1 MTTEAMMAHMTGG
14 ELRKLRLAAGWSQTR
29 LANLAECGL
38 RSVMRWEKDARAPVP
53 LHSAVLRL
61 IRGELEAAAARRK

>member
-1 MTTEAMMAHMTGG
+1 MGAEAVTGS
-14 ELRKLRLAAGWSQTR
+14 ELKKLRLAAGWSQSR
-29 LANLAECGL
+29 VADLAECGL
-38 RSVMRWEKDARAPVP
+38 RSIMRWEGTDKAPNKAPVP

>member
-1 MTTEAMMAHMTGG
+1 MTGA

-38 RSVMRWEKDARAPVP
+38 RSIMRWEGTSKAPNKAPVP

-61 IRGELEAAAARRK
+61 IKGELEAAATRKK